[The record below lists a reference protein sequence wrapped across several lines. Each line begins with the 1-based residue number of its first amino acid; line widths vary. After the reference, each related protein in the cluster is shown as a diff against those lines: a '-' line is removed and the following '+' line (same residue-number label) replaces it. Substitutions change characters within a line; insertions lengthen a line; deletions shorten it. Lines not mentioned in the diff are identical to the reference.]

1 MRKMRLFQRDA
12 YISIDFLEKK
22 TEVIR
27 LSDSGGGQFDIPLEM
42 PNGAQKVLQVEMP
55 EIPDINAI
63 RTELEAFAEAVM
75 EDKPV
80 KVTAFDGYQAMEVA
94 HLILRKMSLHNQS
107 HNE

>member
-1 MRKMRLFQRDA
+1 MRLFQRDA

-27 LSDSGGGQFDIPLEM
+27 LSESGGGQFDIPLDM
-42 PNGAQKVLQVEMP
+42 PNGSKKVLQVEMP
-55 EIPDINAI
+55 AVPDVNAI
-63 RTELEAFAEAVM
+63 RTELAAFADAVT

-80 KVTAFDGYQAMEVA
+80 AVTAFDGYQAMEVA